1 MRSDF
6 ARRNEDLKR
15 RLGVADDEAKDNNDD
30 DDEDDDRPPDVKRRR
45 TMDEPESAD
54 MDLSSGEESSF
65 RPPLPPGTPQMVSDW
80 YLALG

>member
-15 RLGVADDEAKDNNDD
+15 RLGVADAEAKDDNNDND
-30 DDEDDDRPPDVKRRR
+30 DVDDGPPNVKRRR

-65 RPPLPPGTPQMVSDW
+65 RPPLPPGTPQLVSDW